1 MSSKYLLGRI
11 AQLTAT
17 PIQETA
23 LAGWSPSLEQMRKA
37 YDRYEYVRTLSPV
50 EFADLWQRATGIIP
64 FDDLV
69 DADIA
74 KRAAQRRSGGR
85 DA

>member
-23 LAGWSPSLEQMRKA
+23 LANWSPSIEQMRKA
-37 YDRYEYVRTLSPV
+37 YDRYEFIRTLSPH
-50 EFADLWQRATGIIP
+50 EFSVLWERALGIIP
-64 FDDLV
+64 FDDVV
-69 DADIA
+69 DAEIQ
-74 KRAAQRRSGGR
+74 KRAAQRRGNSL
-85 DA
+85 